1 MADDRTLRAA
11 QRLRSREAA
20 PATPAAKESAQ
31 TAAAAAK
38 GDGQATAANTTV
50 PAVPEETSGQIIPTT
65 ADYFD
70 QAAKKKK
77 TNRTANVSARCQNG

>member
-31 TAAAAAK
+31 TAAAAK

-50 PAVPEETSGQIIPTT
+50 PAAPEETSGQIIPTT